1 MRLPHTVIAAHKGGE
16 GDGLRRGECSIPS
29 GAMLHAGD
37 FLAVFVFV
45 GTCGLVL
52 DELHA
57 DLRMLAF
64 AQAGEVLGADF
75 AMQTPLLRKPAL
87 PLTMSLLVAAPV
99 VLLFRG
105 ELARV
110 IRPRLAR

>member
-1 MRLPHTVIAAHKGGE
+1 
-16 GDGLRRGECSIPS
+16 
-29 GAMLHAGD
+29 
-37 FLAVFVFV
+37 
-45 GTCGLVL
+45 LVL
-52 DELHA
+52 DELRA
-57 DLRMLAF
+57 ALRMLAF
-64 AQAGEVLGADF
+64 TQAGEVLGAHF

-110 IRPRLAR
+110 IRAGLSSG